1 MADYSFV
8 LFDTALFSTVDET
21 DFPLFQ
27 VAEGGDATH
36 VKAFTN
42 SRGAGQLPSTEKFT
56 VKKVEVYP
64 NERLTIADA
73 GVWFIDGY
81 LSIEVNNREIFRAP
95 LAHVI
100 GGPQPTGHFTQ
111 AVAADLS
118 SLEFNGRGFEFDIPI
133 EIPGGTPFKVI
144 LHQGNVTAV
153 ATQAI
158 VCALTGTLTTA

>member
-1 MADYSFV
+1 MPDYSFS

-42 SRGAGQLPSTEKFT
+42 SRGAGQLPSTEKF
-56 VKKVEVYP
+56 VIKHIEVYP

-81 LSIEVNNREIFRAP
+81 LSLEVSNREIFRVP
-95 LAHVI
+95 LVSVI
-100 GGPQPTGHFTQ
+100 GGAQPTGHFTQ

-118 SLEFNGRGFEFDIPI
+118 SLQFNGKGYDLEIPI
-133 EIPGGTPFKVI
+133 EINGGTPFKVV
-144 LHQGNVTAV
+144 LHQGNVLAV
-153 ATQAI
+153 ASQAI
-158 VCALTGTLTTA
+158 VCELRGTLTTA